1 MGRPKWS
8 LPLGNENCLARTIR
22 MLREVVFPI
31 IVVAAEDQKVTGLP
45 SDVVLVRDQIPEKG
59 PLAGISAG
67 LNFLQQDES
76 IYAAYVTACDVP
88 LLTPEF
94 VIAIIDQLG
103 NHDLAVVKEGK
114 FHHPLAGV
122 YRVNLT
128 DRVALLLSADRLR
141 PLFLI
146 EESNSR
152 EIDVE
157 ELRDIDPHLDSLR
170 NMNTPDQYR
179 DILVASGLPI
189 PDWLDDL

>member
-8 LPLGNENCLARTIR
+8 LPLGNENCLARTVR
-22 MLREVVFPI
+22 MLREVVSSI

-67 LNFLQQDES
+67 LDFLQNDKS
-76 IYAAYVTACDVP
+76 INAAYVTGCDVP

-94 VIAIIDQLG
+94 VTAIIDQLG

-122 YRVNLT
+122 YRVNLA
-128 DRVALLLSADRLR
+128 DRVASLLSAGRLR

-152 EIDVE
+152 EIDVG

-170 NMNTPDQYR
+170 NMNTPEQYR
-179 DILVASGLPI
+179 DILAASGLPI